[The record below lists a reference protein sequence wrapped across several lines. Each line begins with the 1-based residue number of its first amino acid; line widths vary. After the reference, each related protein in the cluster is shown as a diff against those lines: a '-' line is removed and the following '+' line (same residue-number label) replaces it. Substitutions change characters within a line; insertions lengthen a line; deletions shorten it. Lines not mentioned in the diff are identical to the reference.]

1 MKLSDRRKR
10 RRFLHT
16 VLAAKGIR
24 NPVFSFE
31 EIGTGARPAVLG
43 LA

>member
-1 MKLSDRRKR
+1 
-10 RRFLHT
+10 
-16 VLAAKGIR
+16 VLMAKGIR

-31 EIGTGARPAVLG
+31 EIGAGARPAVLG